1 MIELIEFRMIKSVL
15 ISLLQ
20 RVADGDH
27 DAFQELFDIYRPN
40 IYTTALRVAGN
51 EWIAEDIVQDT
62 FVKVWLNRDQ
72 LTAID
77 NFEAWLFILAKNI
90 TLNLLKKQDSYKKY
104 AHEEAKSAL
113 LRVYPEADYLVQ
125 DKEFQALLNEAISR
139 LSKKQK
145 ETYLL
150 IKEKHMKRN
159 EAASLL
165 NVSPETVK
173 WNLDQAMRNIRAYC
187 LANMKEL
194 PLIIVLHLFF
204 KYL

>member
-1 MIELIEFRMIKSVL
+1 
-15 ISLLQ
+15 
-20 RVADGDH
+20 
-27 DAFQELFDIYRPN
+27 
-40 IYTTALRVAGN
+40 
-51 EWIAEDIVQDT
+51 
-62 FVKVWLNRDQ
+62 
-72 LTAID
+72 
-77 NFEAWLFILAKNI
+77 
-90 TLNLLKKQDSYKKY
+90 
-104 AHEEAKSAL
+104 
-113 LRVYPEADYLVQ
+113 
-125 DKEFQALLNEAISR
+125 
-139 LSKKQK
+139 
-145 ETYLL
+145 LL